1 MKFKSHTAQYTWLCS
16 WVLWMGT
23 TVCYAQKEENE
34 LKDAQFVIEKHKK
47 NKINPASKLFFK
59 APAQI
64 VKSEQQP
71 LAMLQ
76 ALAPYVFPL
85 DPVAEIL
92 SPFPLKQA
100 PFTVSLPS
108 YLNFGLLNMV
118 FPFMELTYY
127 PSFLRRQEKGVGY
140 LHATYAPFY
149 WHGSRGSP
157 MVAVEGQGKFTIGA
171 WLFYPALQYQYDSY
185 RFLSET
191 KPSYPSMERSIQQ
204 IAGTLRMQHAHAS
217 AAHAV
222 QIAYDWLACQN
233 KKNKEIGEKCLV
245 AQYKGIKRLENYA
258 LHVKVYGNIAAH
270 HCSAATAPLRGILSL
285 RPGITV
291 DFPKAVQLKI
301 SIKGSYHNAP
311 IANGDVQ
318 WQLYPTVLL
327 KHATISWLNPYITI
341 QGLGNAVQPLHLR
354 DIVTKDPFITD
365 AYTVKHYSK
374 GFHFQLGSR
383 GELLAMRTLSYHIY
397 MAYSHFNNLPEKRRA
412 SANQSHLYALYYK
425 DELQKL
431 WNPTAILYYNDP
443 RLNIHMTLKLQ
454 SWLGGKE
461 IATGYLLNKPN
472 RKVKFTTAYQV
483 APKCLLTAVAS
494 LYGMPPLRAEG
505 DSGAVSREPEVGF
518 EGRLSGSY
526 AFAASCSAYLTVRC
540 ARYPHKFAHYKGR
553 GYGNSPFSVSAGVIY
568 KW

>member
-1 MKFKSHTAQYTWLCS
+1 
-16 WVLWMGT
+16 MGT
-23 TVCYAQKEENE
+23 AVCYAQKEENE
-34 LKDAQFVIEKHKK
+34 LKEAQFVIEKHKK
-47 NKINPASKLFFK
+47 NKIESVPKLFFK
-59 APAQI
+59 APTQT
-64 VKSEQQP
+64 VKSEQQS

-85 DPVAEIL
+85 DPVAEVL

-100 PFTVSLPS
+100 PLTLSFPS
-108 YLNFGLLNMV
+108 YLNLGLLNMV
-118 FPFMELTYY
+118 FLFMELTYY
-127 PSFLRRQEKGVGY
+127 PSFLRRQGKGVGY

-149 WHGSRGSP
+149 WHRSWKSP

-171 WLFYPALQYQYDSY
+171 WLFYPALQYQYETY
-185 RFLSET
+185 RFLPET
-191 KPSYPSMERSIQQ
+191 NSSYPSMKRGIQQ
-204 IAGTLRMQHAHAS
+204 IAGTLRLQHAHAS
-217 AAHAV
+217 AAHTV

-233 KKNKEIGEKCLV
+233 KKNKKISEKCLI
-245 AQYKGIKRLENYA
+245 AQYKGIKRLESYA
-258 LHVKVYGNIAAH
+258 LHVKVYGNLAGH
-270 HCSAATAPLRGILSL
+270 HSAATAQPLRGILSL
-285 RPGITV
+285 KPGITV
-291 DFPKAVQLKI
+291 DFPQAVQLKT

-311 IANGDVQ
+311 IANGDVH

-327 KHATISWLNPYITI
+327 KHAAISWLNPYITI
-341 QGLGNAVQPLHLR
+341 QGLGIGNAVQPLHLR
-354 DIVTKDPFITD
+354 DIVIKDPFITD
-365 AYTVKHYSK
+365 AYTLKHYSK

-397 MAYSHFNNLPEKRRA
+397 MAYSHFNNLPEKRKA

-454 SWLGGKE
+454 GWLGKE
-461 IATGYLLNKPN
+461 EVATGYLLNKPN

-505 DSGAVSREPEVGF
+505 DSGAVSREPKVGF
-518 EGRLSGSY
+518 EGGLSGSY
-526 AFAASCSAYLTVRC
+526 AFDARSYVYLTVKY
-540 ARYPHKFAHYKGR
+540 ARYPYKFAHYTGR
-553 GYGNSPFSVSAGVIY
+553 GYEGSPFSMSLGVIY
-568 KW
+568 EW